1 MEMTDAQWAIVGPI
15 VTARTPG
22 KDPRGRKPGDPRP
35 ILEGVLWILRTGA
48 RWKDLPPHFP
58 PYQTCHRRFQAWV
71 KEGRL
76 EQVVRALAQDLV
88 DRGGI
93 DLSEAYI
100 DGTFVSA
107 KRGALALVQQSA
119 EKGARSWQSR
129 TAMVFLSPFGLE
141 VLRHMR

>member
-1 MEMTDAQWAIVGPI
+1 MEMTDVQWAVAGRE
-15 VTARTPG
+15 VTARAPG
-22 KDPRGRKPGDPRP
+22 KDPRGRKPRDPRAV
-35 ILEGVLWILRTGA
+35 LEGVLWILRTGA
-48 RWKDLPPHFP
+48 RWKDPPPQYP

-119 EKGARSWQSR
+119 AKGARSWQSR
-129 TAMVFLSPFGLE
+129 TAMVFLSPF
-141 VLRHMR
+141 